1 MVDTVGMQ
9 KIAEKGVEQVAEQG
23 VEQGVA
29 RNAPAEDDVARFQ
42 EGLRAGEPAVAG
54 NTQVAPGQ
62 VAGVAQS
69 EGLGKTIL
77 DGLDKMRESR
87 AQHMDNINNLAGK
100 ENMSAQDIYRL
111 QFELAQITL
120 QQDLSV
126 KAADKANQG
135 VQTLFK
141 NQ

>member
-1 MVDTVGMQ
+1 MDTVGMQ
-9 KIAEKGVEQVAEQG
+9 KIAEKGMEQAAEQG
-23 VEQGVA
+23 VS
-29 RNAPAEDDVARFQ
+29 RDAPSETDVARFQ
-42 EGLRAGEPAVAG
+42 EGLRVGEQAAAGSA
-54 NTQVAPGQ
+54 QVAPVQ

-87 AQHMDNINNLAGK
+87 TRHMDNIKDLAGN
-100 ENMSAQDIYRL
+100 ENMSVQNMYRL

-120 QQDLSV
+120 QQDLTV

-135 VQTLFK
+135 IQTLFK